1 MQKILVPTD
10 FSEDAHNAL
19 MVAAQLAKKNNGI
32 IYLLHVLELPAHFV
46 DQLGGNTNS
55 NMPEAI
61 MFMRGVHQ
69 RFEQLSELP
78 EFKDIDMRELI
89 SSEPFAEGVIQK
101 CEEHEID
108 LIIMGSH
115 GTEKVNRLFVG
126 SNTEKIVRASS
137 KPVLVIKEK
146 TDIQPKTIVFAC
158 KFTEEEK
165 SALKKLTDFADGFES
180 TIHLLYVNTPSNFK
194 STQAIEG
201 QIKEFMSA
209 SELKNYTLNIY
220 NDINIEQGILNFSNN
235 IDANLICMGAH
246 ERRGL
251 SHFINSSL
259 SNDLVH
265 HTQKPIIT
273 YRVPR
278 LG

>member
-1 MQKILVPTD
+1 MEKILVPTD
-10 FSEDAHNAL
+10 FSNDAHNAL

-32 IYLLHVLELPAHFV
+32 IYLLHILELPSHFV
-46 DQLGGNTNS
+46 DQLGGNSDT

-61 MFMRGVHQ
+61 MFMKGIHQ
-69 RFEQLSELP
+69 RFEELSELP
-78 EFKDIDMRELI
+78 ELKDIELREII
-89 SSEPFAEGVIQK
+89 STDAFAEGVIKK

-108 LIIMGSH
+108 IIIMGSH
-115 GTEKVNRLFVG
+115 GTEKTTGLFVG
-126 SNTEKIVRASS
+126 SNTEKIVRLSP
-137 KPVLVIKEK
+137 KPVLVIKEQ
-146 TDIQPKTIVFAC
+146 TDIEPKTIVFAC

-165 SALKKLTDFADGFES
+165 SALKKLSDFARGFDC

-194 STQAIEG
+194 STQTIEN
-201 QIKEFMSA
+201 QIKKFMSA

-220 NDINIEQGILNFSNN
+220 NDINIEQGILNFCNN
-235 IDANLICMGAH
+235 VDANLICMGAH
-246 ERRGL
+246 ERRGI

-278 LG
+278 